1 MSSHLRWKG
10 IGRLGIASV
19 VLVLG
24 LWATQ
29 PLQAQPAQAV
39 GITTTRTSD
48 LLTKGRTQLL
58 NFRLYE
64 AERTFR
70 TLAREPD
77 GEPAARYHL
86 ATASLLKALV
96 TDEPAYFAELSA
108 RSDSLQA
115 VLDTV
120 PASTWRT
127 FLRAEAYFHRT
138 MALAKEDHFIRAALA
153 ARQAYKRYENI
164 IEADPAFYEAYV
176 SMGLMHILI
185 GTLPG
190 GYRSLL
196 KVLGYSGSLTRG
208 QRELQQA
215 VAHRALNADE
225 AAIYLAMVDVL
236 LNNSKGNGV
245 QTLRALQARYPESAL
260 CNHLYGF
267 ALLENRRAEEA
278 LIFLEKAVRAGTSA
292 AYFYIDY
299 ADFYLAEATFR
310 LGQWE
315 QAEVHYRRYLKRHR
329 GTALKA
335 LAYLELGQT
344 LEMQGRRADAVAA
357 YQQVQATRAYDSDKV
372 AYHRA
377 QRLLAAPMTAQ
388 DRLLLE
394 GTNAYLAGQ
403 YDEAEATLTAIAD
416 DPAFPADL
424 RTVATYHLG
433 QLYQARGQL
442 DQAMTAYRYVS
453 EHPVADSEA
462 RWTPWSH
469 FFIGEVYAE
478 QGQPQ
483 KARAAFEKALSFKGP
498 FDYHQALEQQA
509 KAAMARL

>member
-1 MSSHLRWKG
+1 MTRATVCW
-10 IGRLGIASV
+10 IGSFL
-19 VLVLG
+19 LG
-24 LWATQ
+24 LSLWTTQ
-29 PLQAQPAQAV
+29 PMQAQPAQAV
-39 GITTTRTSD
+39 GITTARSSD
-48 LLTKGRTQLL
+48 LMATGRTQLL

-70 TLAREPD
+70 ALAREPD
-77 GEPAARYHL
+77 GEPAARYYL
-86 ATASLLKALV
+86 ATTSLLKALV
-96 TDEPAYFAELSA
+96 TDEPVYFAELTA

-120 PASTWRT
+120 PASPWRT

-153 ARQAYKRYENI
+153 ARQAYKRYEDI
-164 IEADPAFYEAYV
+164 IKADPTYYEAYV
-176 SMGLMHILI
+176 GMGLMHILI
-185 GTLPG
+185 GTMPG
-190 GYRSLL
+190 AYRSLL
-196 KVLGYSGSLTRG
+196 KVLGYSGSLTQG

-215 VAHRALNADE
+215 VDHGALNADE

-245 QTLRALQARYPESAL
+245 QTLRALQKRYPESAL

-278 LIFLEKAVRAGTSA
+278 RTFLEKAVRAGTSA

-310 LGQWE
+310 LRQWQ

-335 LAYLELGQT
+335 LGYLELGQA
-344 LEMQGRRADAVAA
+344 LEMQGQRAAA
-357 YQQVQATRAYDSDKV
+357 ETFYRQVQATRAYDSDKV

-394 GTNAYLAGQ
+394 GINTVLAGQ
-403 YDEAEATLTAIAD
+403 YEQAEGTLTAIAN
-416 DPAFPADL
+416 DPAFPEDL
-424 RTVATYHLG
+424 RTVAMYHLG
-433 QLYQARGQL
+433 RLYHAQGLL
-442 DQAMTAYRYVS
+442 DQALAAYQYVTR
-453 EHPVADSEA
+453 HPVADRET
-462 RWTPWSH
+462 RWEPWSH

-478 QGQPQ
+478 QGDPAR
-483 KARAAFEKALSFKGP
+483 ARAAFDQALSFKGP
-498 FDYHQALEQQA
+498 YDYHQALEQQA